1 MPKPNCF
8 AEEVQQDF
16 ADRSRE
22 AEELLFDVYREGR
35 TEFLTSERAYLAR
48 ELNWDEKKCR
58 QELARV
64 NRVARLQ
71 AVCGSPMDRQ
81 AAQDE
86 CKTSADV
93 LAKEQP
99 RLETKI
105 AELQSK
111 LASLE
116 RDARLS
122 EKRVEDQTQAVQQL
136 RTMCPQHIQQRVESK
151 VSTIA
156 NTLRRDVID
165 AESRIHELQ
174 CCLTPAKYQNQSL
187 YLEALRRSFREAI
200 TDHVEGRSLT
210 YRLAPAW
217 PGIRIAIEAELA
229 ELQSKLPGLQALYD
243 DAVRQA
249 ELPLDFYS
257 DPKNSES

>member
-1 MPKPNCF
+1 MITSF
-8 AEEVQQDF
+8 AEEIAEDHKIDSESADDLLKDITVANRKPNHAETVFFQQKMGWDDIRVRDQLRRMHSVLRNQ
-16 ADRSRE
+16 AIAGCE
-22 AEELLFDVYREGR
+22 A
-35 TEFLTSERAYLAR
+35 
-48 ELNWDEKKCR
+48 
-58 QELARV
+58 
-64 NRVARLQ
+64 
-71 AVCGSPMDRQ
+71 DRQ

-93 LAKEQP
+93 LSKEEP
-99 RLETKI
+99 KLTAKI

-122 EKRVEDQTQAVQQL
+122 EKRVEEQSQAVLQL
-136 RTMCPQHIQQRVESK
+136 RELVPTHVRDFVNQAVG
-151 VSTIA
+151 TIA
-156 NTLRRDVID
+156 HTLRREVLD

-174 CCLTPAKYQNQSL
+174 CCTTPSKYQNQPL
-187 YLEALRRSFREAI
+187 YLEALKRSFREAI